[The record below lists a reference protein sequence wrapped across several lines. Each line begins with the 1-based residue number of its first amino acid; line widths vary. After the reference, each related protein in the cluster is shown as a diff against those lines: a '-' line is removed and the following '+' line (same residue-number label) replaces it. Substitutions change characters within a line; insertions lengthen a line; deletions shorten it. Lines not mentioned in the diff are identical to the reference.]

1 MTGAQM
7 ELDAL
12 KAGWDLCKAQD
23 DQKNSLISNLFAY
36 IHDLSDRLSEVELEL
51 RDKKDVVKL
60 TRSRVDEV
68 EKQIQALKLEKARH
82 AFASVII
89 DGDCMPFRDELVT
102 QGRDGGKR
110 AAHLLKQA
118 VSEELQS
125 SIPTTAPHLQVIIR
139 VYANVKGLAK
149 TYKEM
154 DVLSEPVFDEFIRGF
169 NIGNVS
175 CDYID
180 AGDGKECSDK
190 KVEATFQLH
199 LPDTH
204 CQQILFGGT
213 ADNGYA
219 RLLGPHAEDETM
231 RGRITLIEGPP
242 FAYELVR
249 IKDKFRTASFKD
261 VFRSGKLLNSKR
273 RVSFPANPSTIPSG
287 GYASAVAK
295 VSLPSVPPPATQ
307 KGSTTSRAVIPTQLL
322 RNNLGQRVDAP
333 LTYSQKD
340 FISLKNRRLCNHFH
354 ILGKC
359 PYFDEYGNCHH
370 VHGERLSLGQAAA
383 LRAVARQSP
392 CHLRLN
398 CSDPDCLSGH
408 RCTRDN
414 CVPGNCKFHPT
425 MHHINTEIVGY
436 IE

>member
-1 MTGAQM
+1 MTGAQT

-12 KAGWDLCKAQD
+12 KADWELCKVQD
-23 DQKNSLISNLFAY
+23 DQKHSLISGLLAC
-36 IHDLSDRLSEVELEL
+36 IEDLSDKLSEVKSEL

-60 TRSRVDEV
+60 ARKEAEEA

-89 DGDCMPFRDELVT
+89 DGDCMPFKDELVT
-102 QGRDGGKR
+102 QGLDGGKR
-110 AAHLLKQA
+110 AAHLLKLA
-118 VSEELQS
+118 VNEELQS
-125 SIPTTAPHLQVIIR
+125 WIPATAPHLRVVIR

-154 DVLSEPVFDEFIRGF
+154 EVLSEPVFNEFIRGF
-169 NIGNVS
+169 NMGNAS

-190 KVEATFQLH
+190 KVEATVQLH

-219 RLLGPHAEDETM
+219 RLLGPYAEDEEI
-231 RGRITLIEGPP
+231 RGRITLLEGPP
-242 FAYELVR
+242 FAYELAD
-249 IKDKFRTASFKD
+249 IKDKFHTASFKN

-273 RVSFPANPSTIPSG
+273 RVSFLANPSAIPSG

-295 VSLPSVPPPATQ
+295 SLISKPPSATQ
-307 KGSTTSRAVIPTQLL
+307 QGSTTSRAVIPTQLL

-333 LTYSQKD
+333 LTYLQKD
-340 FISLKNRRLCNHFH
+340 FIILKNRKLCNHFH
-354 ILGKC
+354 LLGKC
-359 PYFDEYGNCHH
+359 PFLETNGKCQHY
-370 VHGERLSLGQAAA
+370 HGERVSISQAAA

-392 CHLRLN
+392 CQRRLN
-398 CSDPDCLSGH
+398 CSDPDCIFGH

-414 CVPGNCKFHPT
+414 CVPGDCKFHST
-425 MHHINTEIVGY
+425 MHHTNTEIVS
-436 IE
+436 